1 MCDPDG
7 SDDEYDGAMHVDKV
21 AADADATTTALPA
34 RAAVSVPDVG
44 MSLTSMQQPSHA
56 LAATDFAVATQA
68 ALAAADAA
76 IQADAHVLSTAAS
89 QPAADPVAAATAPV
103 VAAVSAAEPAPK
115 ATLTQQSLTIGHLFV
130 LGQLVSTL
138 SCYLQAVKFVSVARR
153 SIRNAF

>member
-56 LAATDFAVATQA
+56 LAATDCAVATQA
-68 ALAAADAA
+68 ALA
-76 IQADAHVLSTAAS
+76 
-89 QPAADPVAAATAPV
+89 
-103 VAAVSAAEPAPK
+103 AAEPAPK